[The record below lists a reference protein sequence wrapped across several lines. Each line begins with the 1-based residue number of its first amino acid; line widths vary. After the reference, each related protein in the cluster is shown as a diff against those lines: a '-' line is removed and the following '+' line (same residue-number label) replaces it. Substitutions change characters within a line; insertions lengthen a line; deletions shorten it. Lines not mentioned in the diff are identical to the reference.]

1 MLHRGS
7 FCGWGVL
14 CRVMVILSA
23 GGWFLSPARAQVL
36 YGSIIG
42 AVEDQS
48 GAVVQGATVGITSKV
63 TGQTRQTTTNDSGLY
78 SLTNV
83 LAGTYELKVTA
94 AGFRPFT
101 ETDVVASINSVTRV
115 DVRLEVGAT
124 TEQVTVIAGAALLR
138 SDKAD
143 VHTDLN
149 T

>member
-1 MLHRGS
+1 
-7 FCGWGVL
+7 
-14 CRVMVILSA
+14 
-23 GGWFLSPARAQVL
+23 
-36 YGSIIG
+36 
-42 AVEDQS
+42 
-48 GAVVQGATVGITSKV
+48 VQGATVGITSKV